1 MDKTDWLTKM
11 IKEHK
16 EHCKVIPIKN
26 ELLGFCN
33 GDYPTVALFT
43 QLLYWQDKTRISGGW
58 IAKSAK
64 DWSEELYLSQRQV
77 SRITKK
83 LGSLK
88 LIETKLKKFDGSP
101 TTHYRLR
108 ETEFKR
114 AFVKYLKT
122 GTSILTKG
130 ENPIGQNGEIDFGEK
145 DKSILTNSRNSIRQN
160 GEIDFGERDK
170 SILTNSRN
178 SIRQNGK
185 IDFDKRC
192 KSLTENT
199 TEPTTKL
206 TPEKKAESDFS
217 SFEITDFNDS
227 EISKITSDVA
237 PKEKSCG
244 KKEKVTVQ
252 LPFESESF
260 EQVWNGWQ
268 SYLLEKFNRKY
279 SELEEQAALM
289 PLQNYDEAFAKELI
303 TKAISS
309 GWKAFH
315 FPNTSNDFQK
325 FLIKKKKN
333 YDTANEVDFRKAT
346 DERGDDLWNSF
357 NA

>member
-16 EHCKVIPIKN
+16 EHCNVIPIKN

-58 IAKSAK
+58 ITKSAK

-130 ENPIGQNGEIDFGEK
+130 ENPIGQNGEIDFDKK
-145 DKSILTNSRNSIRQN
+145 DKSILSNSGNTIRQN
-160 GEIDFGERDK
+160 GE
-170 SILTNSRN
+170 
-178 SIRQNGK
+178 

-192 KSLTENT
+192 KSLTEPT

-217 SFEITDFNDS
+217 SFEIIDFNDS
-227 EISKITSDVA
+227 EISKITSDVI

-260 EQVWNGWQ
+260 EQVWNGW
-268 SYLLEKFNRKY
+268 K
-279 SELEEQAALM
+279 
-289 PLQNYDEAFAKELI
+289 
-303 TKAISS
+303 SS
-309 GWKAFH
+309 IG
-315 FPNTSNDFQK
+315 NILN
-325 FLIKKKKN
+325 
-333 YDTANEVDFRKAT
+333 
-346 DERGDDLWNSF
+346 
-357 NA
+357 

>member
-1 MDKTDWLTKM
+1 
-11 IKEHK
+11 
-16 EHCKVIPIKN
+16 
-26 ELLGFCN
+26 
-33 GDYPTVALFT
+33 VALFT

-64 DWSEELYLSQRQV
+64 DWSGELYLSQGQV

-101 TTHYRLR
+101 TAHYRLR
-108 ETEFKR
+108 ETELKR

-130 ENPIGQNGEIDFGEK
+130 ENPIGQKGE
-145 DKSILTNSRNSIRQN
+145 
-160 GEIDFGERDK
+160 
-170 SILTNSRN
+170 
-178 SIRQNGK
+178 

-192 KSLTENT
+192 KSL

-217 SFEITDFNDS
+217 SFEIIDFNDS
-227 EISKITSDVA
+227 EISKITSDVI

-260 EQVWNGWQ
+260 EQVWNGW
-268 SYLLEKFNRKY
+268 K
-279 SELEEQAALM
+279 
-289 PLQNYDEAFAKELI
+289 
-303 TKAISS
+303 SS
-309 GWKAFH
+309 IG
-315 FPNTSNDFQK
+315 NILN
-325 FLIKKKKN
+325 
-333 YDTANEVDFRKAT
+333 
-346 DERGDDLWNSF
+346 
-357 NA
+357 